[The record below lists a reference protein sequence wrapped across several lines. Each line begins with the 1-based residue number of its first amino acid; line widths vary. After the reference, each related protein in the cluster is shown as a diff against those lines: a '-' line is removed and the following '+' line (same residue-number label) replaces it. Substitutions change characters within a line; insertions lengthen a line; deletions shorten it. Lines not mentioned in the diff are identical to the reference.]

1 MGYLAIRKVIYIG
14 ENYKFESPNLN
25 DGIVILEGDNEHGKT
40 TFMNLIYYGLGG
52 KVPGFYQKD
61 KKSTS
66 KHTEIYNDKS
76 NYVELHIEINKEKY
90 SLIRAFNSNII
101 SIIDRSKEKIIE
113 ASINRNGKSENTI
126 FSDWIL
132 GKLGIEVFDIVQ
144 GVNQFKLGFNDLMR
158 LIYYDQKTDIDKI
171 YKSAQNENFISD
183 SRDVRCAI
191 FEVLIGESYNE
202 YYNIL
207 GKQKL
212 KSKEYDKVCASLDAF
227 NEFLRE
233 TNYEKLENIE
243 YIKGEIEKK
252 IKNLELLNIERN
264 LERTNINSSNYILN
278 EIEENRKTL
287 LVLIKEED
295 DLYKVQE
302 DIQNLIDKIILLI
315 EETNNEIREIEKIIF
330 ANKNLNLFSSNTCPY
345 CLNEVVREKNKCLCG
360 SDINDEEYEKFFYSS
375 KEYLEILQL
384 KNKSLKSLMSILN
397 KREKKLKL
405 NKIKIENLQEKIKQ
419 LKYNIMDLSK
429 DIDSSYSSSIVREI
443 DDKIN
448 SLNSEISLLEQSK
461 QLALKKEVLVKK
473 TEKIRNELEALKI
486 DVKTKYNLAQRD
498 ISNKKIE
505 FNKIYDRLMKKAD
518 KYCYRAYIDES
529 YMPVVNEQAYRARS
543 ASVSKRLM
551 YFLTLL
557 KMSLEYDINYPR
569 FLMIDTPN
577 KEGIDIDNLKVILEQ
592 IEEINEHAEEK
603 GEKFQVILTTGI
615 GIYPEIL
622 KKYIALTLIDE
633 NKLLKKI

>member
-1 MGYLAIRKVIYIG
+1 MGYLAIRKVIYRG
-14 ENYKFESPNLN
+14 DNYKFESPNLN

-66 KHTEIYNDKS
+66 KHTEIYNDKN
-76 NYVELHIEINKEKY
+76 NYVELHIEINEEKY
-90 SLIRAFNSNII
+90 SLIRAFNSSII

-113 ASINRNGKSENTI
+113 TRINRNVKSENTI

-132 GKLGIEVFDIVQ
+132 DKLGIEVFDIVQ

-212 KSKEYDKVCASLDAF
+212 KSKEYDKACASLDAF
-227 NEFLRE
+227 NDFLRD
-233 TNYEKLENIE
+233 TNYEKLENVE
-243 YIKGEIEKK
+243 YIKLEIEKK

-264 LERTNINSSNYILN
+264 LERTNTNSSNYILN
-278 EIEENRKTL
+278 KIEENRKAL
-287 LVLIKEED
+287 LLLIKEED
-295 DLYKVQE
+295 DLYKVQD

-315 EETNNEIREIEKIIF
+315 EETKNEIREIEKIIF
-330 ANKNLNLFSSNTCPY
+330 ANQNLSLFSSNTCPY

-360 SDINDEEYEKFFYSS
+360 SYINDEEYEKFFYTS

-405 NKIKIENLQEKIKQ
+405 NQIKIENLQGEINQ

-429 DIDSSYSSSIVREI
+429 DIDSNYKSSIVREI
-443 DDKIN
+443 DDKII
-448 SLNSEISLLEQSK
+448 SLNSEISSLEQSK
-461 QLALKKEVLVKK
+461 QLALKKEVLIKQ
-473 TEKIRNELEALKI
+473 TEKIRNELNALKI
-486 DVKTKYNLAQRD
+486 DVKTMYNSAQRD
-498 ISNKKIE
+498 MSNKKIE

-518 KYCYRAYIDES
+518 KYCYGAYIDES
-529 YMPVVNEQAYRARS
+529 YMPVVNDKEYRARS

-557 KMSLEYDINYPR
+557 KMSLEYNINYPR

-592 IEEINEHAEEK
+592 IEEIKEYAEEK

-615 GIYPEIL
+615 DIYPDIL
-622 KKYIALTLIDE
+622 KKYIVLTLIDE